1 MFWCGVLKVYL
12 CNEADKDSAVIGVEL
27 FERVTG
33 CPDVIFGVK
42 WCGLEDALSVMGK
55 LFVMG

>member
-33 CPDVIFGVK
+33 CPYVIFGVK
-42 WCGLEDALSVMGK
+42 WCGLEDASGMLWNF
-55 LFVMG
+55 FVLG